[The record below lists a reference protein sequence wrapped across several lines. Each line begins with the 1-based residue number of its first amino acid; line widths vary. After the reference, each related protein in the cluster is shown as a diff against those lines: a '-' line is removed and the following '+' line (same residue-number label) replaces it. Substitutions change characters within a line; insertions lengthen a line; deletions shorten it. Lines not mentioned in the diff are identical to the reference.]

1 MAVALVRH
9 GENGDWFASVGLQ
22 VSGSSTVS
30 DMHICDRRIQ
40 VISKQDSHVVCRS
53 WLFIWFQSAAFVCL
67 TLLTFVTVSF
77 GIQHLSRSMPPR
89 HWGSSS
95 AGARSDGLSRLAGL
109 SIYSHSY

>member
-40 VISKQDSHVVCRS
+40 VISKRDSHVVCRS
-53 WLFIWFQSAAFVCL
+53 WLLIRFHLFQPHLFVAPSDACNSQIWYTASLQVHAA
-67 TLLTFVTVSF
+67 
-77 GIQHLSRSMPPR
+77 
-89 HWGSSS
+89 
-95 AGARSDGLSRLAGL
+95 
-109 SIYSHSY
+109 